1 MYSFFITNW
10 YIVVDSSSGHLQIY
24 GFNMRNDILMVLNDN
39 VF

>member
-1 MYSFFITNW
+1 M
-10 YIVVDSSSGHLQIY
+10 VDSSGGHLQIY